1 MLLSLSSTEHLTSV
15 AKTNVVSLGSYMP
28 IWASVDQKFH
38 QPLLL
43 LMEEC
48 WAASTAELQDDSEVY
63 SIVTNKG

>member
-1 MLLSLSSTEHLTSV
+1 M

-48 WAASTAELQDDSEVY
+48 WAASTAELQNDSEVY